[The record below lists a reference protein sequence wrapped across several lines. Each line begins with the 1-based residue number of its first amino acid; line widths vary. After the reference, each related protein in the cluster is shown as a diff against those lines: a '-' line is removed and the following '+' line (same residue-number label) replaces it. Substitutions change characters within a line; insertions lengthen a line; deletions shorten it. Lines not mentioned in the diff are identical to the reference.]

1 MTGFLCLKSGNIKE
15 WLLLE
20 WKILN
25 THLMFDWMTSLC
37 WRGWVW
43 YDGLRRSSS
52 LVTRFGAFFNDVI
65 IIITWRA
72 GSYPPETDSPCPCH
86 CRSWWCPPCWWSHRP
101 GIRAP
106 LEMSCQKYPGT
117 CLYWPW
123 TESTLSWNPWD
134 TAPRPD
140 LNSTQ
145 RLLLCPGTRGLYLYQ
160 TTLGAH
166 QSGWPGAGWSC
177 SWRRLSWTGPCQTE
191 TPSARRSSPGAETV
205 CKGNVTG
212 SSGSGSGVTW
222 AESAALSGCGQATLS
237 TCTPPPSGEYSS
249 KLSRQD
255 ICDDTHWKLSGVV
268 RWLHDSH
275 PLLQSHIYQHW
286 SLCSLVTLA

>member
-86 CRSWWCPPCWWSHRP
+86 CRSWWCPPCWWSRPP

-205 CKGNVTG
+205 CKGERCHWVIRIRSHLGRISSTLRVWPGDTLHLHSAPVWRTFIKTIKTG
-212 SSGSGSGVTW
+212 HVWWYSLETVWGS
-222 AESAALSGCGQATLS
+222 
-237 TCTPPPSGEYSS
+237 
-249 KLSRQD
+249 
-255 ICDDTHWKLSGVV
+255 
-268 RWLHDSH
+268 
-275 PLLQSHIYQHW
+275 
-286 SLCSLVTLA
+286 